1 MMCFAYLLTL
11 SLLPSLRVCT
21 HTSSSL
27 PLRPVTSLLLRQE
40 LSAAW
45 AILSLTPPPS
55 PLHLT
60 LRDDPHYFHNTL
72 PGVVT
77 FVYFYWKRTRWSH
90 IYILLSALPPPPP
103 HAQLT
108 PTLPGPH
115 LTLGARVCFTIIS
128 CSRLLWGAHYPPL
141 SSITPP
147 PLLPPPS
154 LLHYQPNPSPAQS
167 PSPRLHCL
175 PCVYVCALA
184 PSGVCRDCDLVSPSL
199 PLIWRRS
206 PSLCPHACVSP
217 PPPPPLPVDVANL
230 IGTSYIDVLIF
241 AVISARVLRCVINGK
256 KSRTEVVVF
265 VVVAG
270 SGSVKNLIP
279 PSSQFP
285 SLA

>member
-1 MMCFAYLLTL
+1 MHSPLLL
-11 SLLPSLRVCT
+11 LLPSSSGF
-21 HTSSSL
+21 SSSTTGAQRGVSYSV
-27 PLRPVTSLLLRQE
+27 PHS
-40 LSAAW
+40 S
-45 AILSLTPPPS
+45 SPS

-72 PGVVT
+72 PGVAT

-108 PTLPGPH
+108 PTLPGPR

-128 CSRLLWGAHYPPL
+128 CSRLSSGAHYLPL
-141 SSITPP
+141 SFITQP

-154 LLHYQPNPSPAQS
+154 LFHYQPNPSRAQS
-167 PSPRLHCL
+167 SFPRLHCL

-199 PLIWRRS
+199 LLIWLRS

-217 PPPPPLPVDVANL
+217 PPPPPLPVDVAKL
-230 IGTSYIDVLIF
+230 IGTSYIDVLTF
-241 AVISARVLRCVINGK
+241 AVISARVLRCGINGK
-256 KSRTEVVVF
+256 KAELKWWYLSSSLEV
-265 VVVAG
+265 AR
-270 SGSVKNLIP
+270 
-279 PSSQFP
+279 
-285 SLA
+285 